1 VNTLRNFA
9 ALWNFI
15 LLLAVFVTLGWFF
28 YSVFLR
34 KILRARR
41 IASRRSLRIMRE
53 AALRESQKGKPL
65 AMQTPPDGPE
75 QTGR

>member
-15 LLLAVFVTLGWFF
+15 LLLAVFATLGWFF

-53 AALRESQKGKPL
+53 AAARESKKGQPL
-65 AMQTPPDGPE
+65 ARQAPPDGSE
-75 QTGR
+75 RIGR

>member
-15 LLLAVFVTLGWFF
+15 LLLAVFATLGCFF

-53 AALRESQKGKPL
+53 AASRGSKKGKPL
-65 AMQTPPDGPE
+65 AMQTPPDDPE
-75 QTGR
+75 QIGR